1 MIASFIFVILVCG
14 VLFDHVPDRTVISQG
29 FSNTI
34 SSDTRIDGS
43 GIKYAIRGER
53 FSEQTPI
60 VCLLRSTARNTGYL
74 SRTPLVLAGFGSL
87 IFLAVLTALLL
98 HLYAKGHDTGSH
110 LRILRWLFRTDGKK
124 RTFHIGYLDKDGL
137 FFCCKS
143 AIFLC
148 HVFDFLQ
155 KDGLVMSKIK
165 YGGK

>member
-1 MIASFIFVILVCG
+1 MNTQTRRKMIASFIFVILVCG
-14 VLFDHVPDRTVISQG
+14 ILFDHVPDRTVISQG

-34 SSDTRIDGS
+34 SSGARIDGS

-124 RTFHIGYLDKDGL
+124 RTFHIGRFDRNRGL
-137 FFCCKS
+137 
-143 AIFLC
+143 
-148 HVFDFLQ
+148 
-155 KDGLVMSKIK
+155 
-165 YGGK
+165 YGSLFPCSVHIQI

>member
-1 MIASFIFVILVCG
+1 MNTQTRRKMIASFIFVILVCG
-14 VLFDHVPDRTVISQG
+14 VLFDDVPDRTVILQG
-29 FSNTI
+29 CSNTI
-34 SSDTRIDGS
+34 SSDARIDGS

-98 HLYAKGHDTGSH
+98 HLYAKGHDTGSR

-124 RTFHIGYLDKDGL
+124 RTFHIG
-137 FFCCKS
+137 
-143 AIFLC
+143 
-148 HVFDFLQ
+148 
-155 KDGLVMSKIK
+155 
-165 YGGK
+165 